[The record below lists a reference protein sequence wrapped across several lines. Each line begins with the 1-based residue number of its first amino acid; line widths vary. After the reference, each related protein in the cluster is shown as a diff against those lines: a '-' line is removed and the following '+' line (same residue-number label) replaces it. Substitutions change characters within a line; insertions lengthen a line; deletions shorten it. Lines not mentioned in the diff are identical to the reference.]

1 MKLDADKPLITSP
14 DVVFREEED
23 GSFLFDP
30 DTGDLKCLNPMG
42 NLIWGLCDGRRT
54 LKGIEAEV
62 ISHYPSVPPERI
74 HSDLVSFLEG
84 LLETGY
90 VGQALDDNPSSL

>member
-1 MKLDADKPLITSP
+1 MALIADKPLLTSP

-42 NLIWGLCDGRRT
+42 ATIWSLCDGRST
-54 LKGIEAEV
+54 LEQIEEKV
-62 ISHYPSVPPERI
+62 VTQYPSTPRKRI
-74 HSDLVSFLEG
+74 HGDLIAFLEE
-84 LLETGY
+84 LMEIGY
-90 VGQALDDNPSSL
+90 VGQALDEGRSGP